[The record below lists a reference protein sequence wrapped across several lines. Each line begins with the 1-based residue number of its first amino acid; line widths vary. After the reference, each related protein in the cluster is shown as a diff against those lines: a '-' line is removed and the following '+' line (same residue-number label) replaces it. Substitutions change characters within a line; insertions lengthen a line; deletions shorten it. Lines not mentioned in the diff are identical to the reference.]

1 MLGTENID
9 KHHYLRALIAVELKS
24 YIAILA
30 PPKHKKTH
38 ATVELNLFFFS
49 LIAIVHIYL

>member
-38 ATVELNLFFFS
+38 ATVELNLFFLAS
-49 LIAIVHIYL
+49 LL